1 MNQQDELFTTPFW
14 KMLNALVGGGGPA
27 PRDAADELEDRDQ
40 NEPHVSEECER
51 GEHPSCEDDECSC
64 RCHEPDEEE

>member
-1 MNQQDELFTTPFW
+1 MSY
-14 KMLNALVGGGGPA
+14 
-27 PRDAADELEDRDQ
+27 ADELEDRDQ
-40 NEPHVSEECER
+40 NEPQVSEECER